1 MKMPVSKTGA
11 GCRTPCV
18 TFVALMNRRR
28 TQTAFA
34 DARQRST
41 RAIPRGLKLARG
53 VGHAAPVS
61 LGTTYDVVLFDLT
74 STYFEIDGTK
84 ALESDLQRYGYS
96 RDKRGDCLQVVVA
109 LVLTPRQVI
118 GKFRAVKMV
127 DVVMPTTDGR
137 IVTLSR
143 YVEPKPDLSVLLD
156 RLGLTLPAQSPPK
169 ISSEVADAA
178 KSTV

>member
-1 MKMPVSKTGA
+1 MACKSIAT
-11 GCRTPCV
+11 
-18 TFVALMNRRR
+18 L
-28 TQTAFA
+28 TAFA

-41 RAIPRGLKLARG
+41 RAIPRWLKLARG

-61 LGTTYDVVLFDLT
+61 LGTTCDVVLFDLT
-74 STYFEIDGTK
+74 STYFEVDGTK

-96 RDKRGDCLQVVVA
+96 RDKRGDCLQAVVA
-109 LVLTPRQVI
+109 LVLTPRQII

-137 IVTLSR
+137 IVTLPR

-156 RLGLTLPAQSPPK
+156 RLGLTLPAQPRRRSQAKLPTRQNRLC
-169 ISSEVADAA
+169 SEDL
-178 KSTV
+178 